1 MAQEVS
7 FTALVISLASSAAVH
22 FGDLGDPV
30 TGEKQPANLIA
41 ARHAIDLLSILE
53 EKTAGNLTEDEQQV
67 LEQVLV
73 ELRMRFVQLATG
85 KP

>member
-1 MAQEVS
+1 MPPEVS

-53 EKTAGNLTEDEQQV
+53 EKTKGNLTDDESQV
-67 LEQVLV
+67 LAQVLA

-85 KP
+85 KS